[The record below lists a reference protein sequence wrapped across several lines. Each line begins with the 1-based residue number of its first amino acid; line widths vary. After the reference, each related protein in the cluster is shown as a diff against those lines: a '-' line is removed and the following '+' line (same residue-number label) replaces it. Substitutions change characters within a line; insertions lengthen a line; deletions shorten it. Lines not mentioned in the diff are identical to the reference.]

1 MTNYEGT
8 RNAIVNAAIRELDY
22 TKKWI
27 LEHPS
32 QDNTDI
38 SQLINMVTA
47 LEAYKIIG
55 GRADIP
61 GYDVAYVMR
70 LMEDLYNGFPL
81 SPIEDIPEIWHEV
94 WKTEDSTEN
103 KDTARSMAVTY
114 QCSRY
119 SPLFK
124 TVHNDGRI
132 EFDDVSRCEGHDD
145 EAPEGCTFT
154 SGRIRKLV
162 NQYYPITMPY
172 TPPRKPYIVECR
184 QFKYDENDNKNDWDT
199 QAFFFIKDPYTLEE
213 TNLNIFERLNT
224 ATDDWESISKDE
236 YIERLK
242 TYIDRMRNSWLFK
255 SG

>member
-1 MTNYEGT
+1 MTDINY
-8 RNAIVNAAIRELDY
+8 AIKEAGYA
-22 TKKWI
+22 KKWI
-27 LEHPS
+27 LEHSIERLDEPI
-32 QDNTDI
+32 DDDVI
-38 SQLINMVTA
+38 RLIHIVTA
-47 LEAYKIIG
+47 LEAYKVID
-55 GRADIP
+55 RVDIS
-61 GYDVAYVMR
+61 GYDKAYVLR
-70 LMEDLYNGFPL
+70 LIEDLYNGFPL

-94 WKTEDSTEN
+94 WEIEDSTEN

-124 TVHNDGRI
+124 TIYADGRV
-132 EFDDVSRCEGHDD
+132 EFDDVSSYEGHDI

-154 SGRIRKLV
+154 SGQIRKIAK
-162 NQYYPITMPY
+162 QYYPITMPY

-199 QAFFFIKDPYTLEE
+199 QAFFYILDPYTLGE

-242 TYIDRMRNSWLFK
+242 TYTDRTRNLK
-255 SG
+255 ED